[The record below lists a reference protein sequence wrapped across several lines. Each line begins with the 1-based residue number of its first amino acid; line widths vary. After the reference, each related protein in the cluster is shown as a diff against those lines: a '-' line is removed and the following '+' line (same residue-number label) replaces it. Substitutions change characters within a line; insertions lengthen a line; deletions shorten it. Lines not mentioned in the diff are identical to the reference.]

1 MTTCVRN
8 TTSGD
13 RLTMILRY
21 YAIMILLTGVVTG
34 CLFMGC
40 KKRQE
45 QSSSIVD
52 PCQTIIAHNS
62 VEQTRSPTSIA
73 NSVLKAKAIAPNVLF
88 TGPGLYQ
95 SSNSH
100 LIVEVKRIAQDNV
113 TYRLKYSSEGD
124 PTGSRGEQGPTYPH
138 SEKELLMCWDE
149 QGQLW
154 TYHPIA
160 FVHYHYAGD
169 SELTSVFVGSGSN
182 VRDQMPSAFE
192 DALPRDIEEVVNKIV
207 AESPNGVLTIPLKQE
222 SLSEQVD

>member
-1 MTTCVRN
+1 
-8 TTSGD
+8 
-13 RLTMILRY
+13 MILRY

-62 VEQTRSPTSIA
+62 VEQTGSPTSIA

-100 LIVEVKRIAQDNV
+100 LSVEVKRIAQDNV
-113 TYRLKYSSEGD
+113 TYHLKFGIEGD
-124 PTGSRGEQGPTYPH
+124 PTGSGVGIGPTYPH

-169 SELTSVFVGSGSN
+169 YAGDSELTSVFVGSGSN
-182 VRDQMPSAFE
+182 VRDQMPSAFI